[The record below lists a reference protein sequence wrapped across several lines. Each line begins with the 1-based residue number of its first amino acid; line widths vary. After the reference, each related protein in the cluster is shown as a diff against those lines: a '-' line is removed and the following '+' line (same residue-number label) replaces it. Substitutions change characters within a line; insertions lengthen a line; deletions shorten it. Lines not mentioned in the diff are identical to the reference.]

1 MWRPRVDAEVRWLL
15 NALGCHTDR
24 VEDLS
29 EEEFRFILKPRRQLV
44 VTAVHP
50 DKQQGDEKKI
60 RLATEKTKRLNAAW
74 EKILQRIPSTY
85 RTVGQKVSA
94 RLTEAALNANVNAWD
109 RGWRVDDFLGREWAE
124 QDSRDAGEAGG
135 NAETGADSASAGDRA
150 GAAETG
156 AAASGSSGPD
166 ARNPGEAAGSDDG
179 LCDQAPH
186 CAEFD
191 RKHGG
196 LPTEKQLQYKFL
208 YAAQGHCVACMRAYA
223 QRPGFD
229 KSCISCGK
237 NARQWAQS
245 SVSGRKQ
252 KKVVIPADVEDWLRS
267 NDL

>member
-1 MWRPRVDAEVRWLL
+1 MWQPGVDAEVRRLL
-15 NALGCHTDR
+15 NALGCQRDR
-24 VEDLS
+24 AEDLS
-29 EEEFRFILKPRRQLV
+29 EEEFRFILKPRRQLASV
-44 VTAVHP
+44 AVHP
-50 DKQQGDEKKI
+50 DKQQGDEKTK
-60 RLATEKTKRLNAAW
+60 RLATEKMKRLNVAW
-74 EKILQRIPSTY
+74 EKLTQKIPSTY
-85 RTVGQKVSA
+85 RTVGPKVSA
-94 RLTEAALNANVNAWD
+94 RHTEAALNANVNAWN
-109 RGWRVDDFLGREWAE
+109 RNWRVDDFLGPEWAE

-150 GAAETG
+150 GTAGTG
-156 AAASGSSGPD
+156 ASAGGSSGPD
-166 ARNPGEAAGSDDG
+166 AQNPGEAAGSDDG

-186 CAEFD
+186 CAGFD
-191 RKHGG
+191 HKHGG

-208 YAAQGHCVACMRAYA
+208 YAAQGHCVACMRHYA

-245 SVSGRKQ
+245 AVSGRKQ